1 MPQINK
7 VVRERNI
14 KQVSR
19 LEDLQPATEKITP
32 KVIPKVQ
39 NKVDTKVEPKETL
52 VNDIPSAPFKAA
64 QKASI
69 AAIRHAKTL
78 AESSDKNE
86 DQEAIDKIESTG
98 RDAVFDA
105 HDITSDVKDSV
116 RQQIRKKRPDIK
128 NTKDIKTGTRT
139 IRKAD
144 KAVKTSAES
153 TQLAVKSTIEASK
166 QAAIASQKIATAKK
180 AEHLSKKAAESVKK
194 IVKGIIKAI
203 KELCTGLEIASVP
216 IMLVIVIASAI
227 AALVASAFGIFF
239 TGDVSGEST
248 KTLQEVVL
256 EINQGYNN
264 YIEEIKTTITH
275 DDLVIEGYGA
285 SWSDVIAVYAVFMT
299 TKTDGATDV
308 VHMTEEHEKVLY
320 DIFWTMNSV
329 TYTTEE
335 VTVTEKVPDLDD
347 DGNQKKDSDG
357 NLLYIE
363 QEKTTITL
371 RITLDHVTAQQEA
384 DVLYFN
390 AEQMAE
396 LNELLDP
403 KNAPLWAELLRGM
416 GLSSSELAN
425 LALSQLGNEG
435 GEKFWKWAGLDE
447 RCPTRLVDG
456 VEFWNGLGDAHTH
469 ARVGSVSDHWFDIL
483 GLEVEFAVE
492 YCVVTTLERLPVFH
506 GLVPL
511 LAFRCV
517 LATFDIG
524 EGFLVGCDESAPGS
538 HLDGEVAER
547 ESSLHAEVA
556 HSRASIFHEIASG
569 TAGGEFRHEVECHV
583 LRRHAPFELS
593 LDVDSHG
600 LRFLLEDALRCH
612 DHLHLRRADT
622 KCHGS
627 HGSMSGGV

>member
-19 LEDLQPATEKITP
+19 LEDLQPAQEKITP

-39 NKVDTKVEPKETL
+39 SKVDTKIEPKETL

-78 AESSDKNE
+78 TESSNKTE
-86 DQEAIDKIESTG
+86 DQEAVDNIESTG

-105 HDITSDVKDSV
+105 HDVTSDVKDSV

-128 NTKDIKTGTRT
+128 NTKDIKTSTQT

-153 TQLAVKSTIEASK
+153 TQLVVKSTIEASK

-194 IVKGIIKAI
+194 IIKGIIKAI
-203 KELCTGLEIASVP
+203 KELCSGLEIASIP

-239 TGDVSGEST
+239 TGDVSGECT

-335 VTVTEKVPDLDD
+335 VTVTEKVPDLDS
-347 DGNQKKDSDG
+347 DGNQKKDADG

-371 RITLDHVTAQQEA
+371 HITLDHVTAQQEA

-403 KNAPLWAELLRGM
+403 KNAPLWAELLKGI
-416 GLSSSELAN
+416 GLGSSELVN

-435 GEKFWKWAGLDE
+435 GEKFWRWAGLDT
-447 RCPTRLVDG
+447 RCEWCALFVSWCGDQTGLRASGQIPYFSFVSDG
-456 VEFWNGLGDAHTH
+456 VTFYKDNNKWIDGSEVNSSNCDKLIQPGMIIFFDWEPDGKPNH
-469 ARVGSVSDHWFDIL
+469 VGIVTKVSDGYIYT
-483 GLEVEFAVE
+483 VEGN
-492 YCVVTTLERLPVFH
+492 R
-506 GLVPL
+506 G
-511 LAFRCV
+511 
-517 LATFDIG
+517 DK
-524 EGFLVGCDESAPGS
+524 
-538 HLDGEVAER
+538 VAEGTY
-547 ESSLHAEVA
+547 SAD
-556 HSRASIFHEIASG
+556 SIYIYGF
-569 TAGGEFRHEVECHV
+569 
-583 LRRHAPFELS
+583 
-593 LDVDSHG
+593 
-600 LRFLLEDALRCH
+600 
-612 DHLHLRRADT
+612 
-622 KCHGS
+622 GS
-627 HGSMSGGV
+627 IG

>member
-19 LEDLQPATEKITP
+19 LEDLQPAKEKITP
-32 KVIPKVQ
+32 KAIPKVQ
-39 NKVDTKVEPKETL
+39 SKVDLKVEQRETI
-52 VNDIPSAPFKAA
+52 VNDSTTASFKAA

-69 AAIRHAKTL
+69 AAIQHAKALT
-78 AESSDKNE
+78 ESSDKTE

-98 RDAVFDA
+98 RNAVFDT
-105 HDITSDVKDSV
+105 HDVVSDVKDSV

-180 AEHLSKKAAESVKK
+180 AEHLSKKTAESVKK

-203 KELCTGLEIASVP
+203 KELCSGLEIASIP

-299 TKTDGATDV
+299 TKSDGATDV

-335 VTVTEKVPDLDD
+335 VTITEKVPDLDA
-347 DGNQKKDSDG
+347 DGNQKKDADG

-371 RITLDHVTAQQEA
+371 HITLDHATAQQEA
-384 DVLYFN
+384 DLLYFN

-396 LNELLDP
+396 LNELLDS

-435 GEKFWKWAGLDE
+435 GEKFWKWAGLDT
-447 RCPTRLVDG
+447 RCEWCALFVSWCADQTGLMASGQIPYFSFVSDG
-456 VEFWNGLGDAHTH
+456 VDWFKTH
-469 ARVGSVSDHWFDIL
+469 DKW
-483 GLEVEFAVE
+483 
-492 YCVVTTLERLPVFH
+492 
-506 GLVPL
+506 
-511 LAFRCV
+511 
-517 LATFDIG
+517 
-524 EGFLVGCDESAPGS
+524 
-538 HLDGEVAER
+538 LDGSEVNSSNYDKVVYPGMIIFFDWEPDGNPNHVGIVTKVENGYIYTVEGNSSDAVRER
-547 ESSLHAEVA
+547 SYSAN
-556 HSRASIFHEIASG
+556 SNQIFGFGIVG
-569 TAGGEFRHEVECHV
+569 
-583 LRRHAPFELS
+583 
-593 LDVDSHG
+593 
-600 LRFLLEDALRCH
+600 
-612 DHLHLRRADT
+612 
-622 KCHGS
+622 
-627 HGSMSGGV
+627 